1 MKYERF
7 EDVPVWQDS
16 ADLAAE
22 MFPWAGR
29 PEFRELGDLTNQL
42 QRAAL
47 SISNN
52 IAEGFERGTT
62 NELIAFLYY
71 ARGSAGEVRSML
83 AVINRMPEL
92 QSMRSDAASL
102 STRCESISRQIR
114 GWTNSLQNSDITGQ
128 RHLNDKTRADYDRKQ
143 GQAAAFDKHRKFMQ
157 ELEAKLKKR
166 GFKHHLKTNDRF
178 QISDRL
184 LAIQFLPI
192 AAEYS
197 LKRTRLI
204 YRSAEFTIGTIS
216 SGRVCPSRK
225 RQR

>member
-157 ELEAKLKKR
+157 ELEAKLKKER
-166 GFKHHLKTNDRF
+166 
-178 QISDRL
+178 
-184 LAIQFLPI
+184 IQ
-192 AAEYS
+192 A
-197 LKRTRLI
+197 
-204 YRSAEFTIGTIS
+204 S
-216 SGRVCPSRK
+216 SQDER
-225 RQR
+225 